1 MSISRK
7 RKIVSNEHGQ
17 THSAGN
23 TIEDAY
29 RELCMAIVILA
40 CNDYM
45 KAIVDCEKGKQ
56 LTWEED
62 SAMTFF
68 ESDLPEYFCEIPSEI
83 IVKSLIERIRGKE
96 SFRDEKTVIY
106 RR

>member
-1 MSISRK
+1 MSIPRK
-7 RKIVSNEHGQ
+7 RKIRSNEHGQ
-17 THSAGN
+17 THVAGKS
-23 TIEDAY
+23 IEDGY
-29 RELCMAIVILA
+29 RELAMAIVILA

-68 ESDLPEYFCEIPSEI
+68 ETDLPEYFCEIPSEI
-83 IVKSLIERIRGKE
+83 IVRSLVQRIRGKE
-96 SFRDEKTVIY
+96 SFRDEKTIIY